1 MSVCTLLLIV
11 TVGISTT
18 MEHAVQDNDST
29 MNLVMASNDNDRLLN
44 SMVVHK
50 RSKESKKHKI
60 GARNNRQ
67 KITNGN
73 SIA

>member
-44 SMVVHK
+44 SIVVSK
-50 RSKESKKHKI
+50 RSKESKKRKI
-60 GARNNRQ
+60 GTRKNR
-67 KITNGN
+67 KKRTNGN